1 MRQQISQ
8 SERRVNQLQSTLERS
23 VHLRGVQID
32 KNTNDRFLALNNQIL
47 RNVIELDCPRS
58 VQLIKATKMIG
69 VLTPTDLDK
78 RKIEKLE
85 RDIKRAEERYDKAQ
99 QWSINHICQISENI
113 LGQQIKAKAC
123 KRANGIRWNPAI
135 IRWCL
140 YLHHK
145 SSGAYST
152 LRDSGLI
159 SLPSE
164 RTLTDYRHFASPT
177 TGFSKDTDMQ
187 L

>member
-99 QWSINHICQISENI
+99 Q
-113 LGQQIKAKAC
+113 
-123 KRANGIRWNPAI
+123 
-135 IRWCL
+135 
-140 YLHHK
+140 
-145 SSGAYST
+145 
-152 LRDSGLI
+152 
-159 SLPSE
+159 
-164 RTLTDYRHFASPT
+164 
-177 TGFSKDTDMQ
+177 
-187 L
+187 